1 MSLNQALLHGNKDF
15 RKANYEESDLL
26 PSLAKHGQH
35 PKYATLDCV
44 DSRDKAVLAFDFKSG
59 DALTMSSMGAL
70 IPPMSEDTKF
80 GKYTETHLNF
90 FVGVK
95 KVKEF
100 LVLGH
105 TDCGAAAAIA
115 SEQHADLFPWL
126 VSTGEEALN
135 RTKAKMNGAAQ
146 DSAEFLRALEKEM
159 LKLTYENALTYPVV
173 QEALKDDEFKI
184 VALINDLETGALYE
198 LTPKTGKFSLVNDV
212 DGSCGGHDG
221 KSCCCES

>member
-1 MSLNQALLHGNKDF
+1 MPLNQALRHGNDGF
-15 RKANYEESDLL
+15 RHANYEESDLL

-44 DSRDKAVLAFDFKSG
+44 DSRDKAVLAFDMKSG
-59 DALTMSSMGAL
+59 DALTISSMGAL
-70 IPPMSEDTKF
+70 IPPMSEDAKY
-80 GKYTETHLNF
+80 GKYVETHLNF

-100 LVLGH
+100 LILGH

-126 VSTGEEALN
+126 ISTGEEALN
-135 RTKAKMNGAAQ
+135 RTKAKMNGVAQ
-146 DSAEFLRALEKEM
+146 ESAEFLRALEKEM

-173 QEALKDDEFKI
+173 QEALKGDDFKI
-184 VALINDLETGALYE
+184 VALINDLETGDLHE
-198 LTPKTGKFSLVNDV
+198 LDPETNKFSLANDAEE
-212 DGSCGGHDG
+212 SCGGHDG
-221 KSCCCES
+221 KSCCCKS